1 MLKAVIVGGGNGGLA
16 MLRLFRE
23 VPEVNIA
30 GVVDIKTDAPAV
42 AEARNSGIATFSDI
56 AAALRTDGLEFIFD
70 VTGSAKV
77 AELIAASKPP
87 GAHVADSN
95 VCSVMYLLAQ
105 HQAEQ
110 AARLNAQIDSLAGT
124 VDSAKRSVQSTGEV
138 IGFIKRVAAQTNL
151 LGLNAAIE
159 AARAN
164 EYGRGFA
171 VVANEV
177 RKLAD
182 DSIKA
187 SEQIGATMA
196 NIEGTMQEVI
206 EGIEKT
212 MAIAKGGKKG

>member
-1 MLKAVIVGGGNGGLA
+1 MLKAIIIGGGNGGLA
-16 MLRLFRE
+16 MLRLFRA
-23 VPEVNIA
+23 VPEMMIA
-30 GVVDIKTDAPAV
+30 GVVDIKADAPAMV
-42 AEARNSGIATFSDI
+42 EAKESGIATFTDI
-56 AAALRTDGLEFIFD
+56 ATALRTEGLEFIFD

-77 AELIAASKPP
+77 AELIAGSKPP
-87 GAHVADSN
+87 GAHVADAN

-110 AARLNAQIDSLAGT
+110 AARLDAQIDSLAGT

-138 IGFIKRVAAQTNL
+138 IEFIKRVAAQTNL

-187 SEQIGATMA
+187 SEQIGEIMG
-196 NIEGTMQEVI
+196 NIESTMQTVI

-212 MAIAKGGKKG
+212 MAIAKGTKKG